1 MNRDKHLIRYGRT
14 AQDEAA
20 RQRRIEAMMPLV
32 KRIGW
37 HVFARVGK
45 AVDLDDLVQAGM
57 LGLVEAAQR
66 GVEVPDEEFTTYA
79 TPRIRGA
86 MIDLV
91 RRHAHLSRITVERK
105 KKIRA
110 ARKAVEMRGG
120 AASSSA
126 AVAAEIG
133 IDVKELAAWEE
144 DNAAQS
150 VESLDQLM
158 DNYGLWIADETLS
171 PHVESER
178 RQLLTLL
185 STALGTLPERLQ
197 LVLQLYYVEEL
208 NLKEIAAIIDVSIGR
223 VSQLKS
229 EATQLIARRLG
240 HHTGSVAGAP
250 A

>member
-1 MNRDKHLIRYGRT
+1 MRYGQT
-14 AQDEAA
+14 AQDEAS
-20 RQRRIEAMMPLV
+20 RHRRIEAMMPLV

-66 GVEVPDEEFTTYA
+66 GVDVPDEQFTTYV
-79 TPRIRGA
+79 TPRIRGS

-91 RRHAHLSRITVERK
+91 RRHAHLSRVTVDRK

-110 ARKAVEMRGG
+110 ARRAVEMRSGE
-120 AASSSA
+120 APSAA
-126 AVAAEIG
+126 AVATELG
-133 IDVKELAAWEE
+133 IDIKELAAWEE
-144 DNAAQS
+144 DNAAQAM
-150 VESLDQLM
+150 ESLDQLM
-158 DNYGLWIADETLS
+158 ESYGLWLADESLS

-178 RQLLTLL
+178 NQLLAML
-185 STALGTLPERLQ
+185 SAALGTLPERLQ
-197 LVLQLYYVEEL
+197 LVLKLYYVEEL

-240 HHTGSVAGAP
+240 SHGGAGSVASAP
-250 A
+250 L